1 MRQKLE
7 IPFLRA
13 KTINTNTLEIEV
25 PSDFGSPIRVSIYH
39 NLVDLLLAARLEK
52 QAEQLACASLMEEAQ
67 LLQQAL
73 QCCKPAGLLY
83 QKGGS

>member
-13 KTINTNTLEIEV
+13 KTINMNTLETKV
-25 PSDFGSPIRVSIYH
+25 PFDFLSFIRVSIYH
-39 NLVDLLLAARLEK
+39 NLVDLLFAGCSEK

-73 QCCKPAGLLY
+73 QCCKLAGLLY